1 MTRMWIAVFG
11 AAAVA
16 LACGSVFA
24 QVGLSEVQGTV
35 VDPDGNPIIGAE
47 VKLKNTTNSAL
58 EFSAKTNKKGFY
70 FIPNLIYNEPGEW
83 SVTIE
88 AAGYAPSK
96 IDFESRKSDR
106 TLVQE
111 FETTMTAGAPQLV
124 VIKAF
129 GKATIDFT
137 MLTAEQQVEQDKRRI
152 EEAAARAAAEGG
164 AGPQGQV
171 DPLQIASRLVSEGDL
186 AGSVEHFE
194 AAVAAVPE
202 NAERRDLLAK
212 VLFNLGRLD
221 QALAAAN
228 GLREVAPDHENLHLL
243 FADIYAGQGNLA
255 AAGAE
260 LDQQAELTP
269 QNPAVL
275 RRKAWLAEKKG
286 DPAGAI
292 AATEALAALQPDNVE
307 AWLALGSLY
316 ADNGQPDKSEQ
327 AFTHVVE
334 LDPQNAYKTFFN
346 IGVLIESKPDRTE
359 VDERRAR
366 EAFQKATEINPA
378 YAKAHRHL
386 AYALLRAG
394 DLPGA
399 KRELERYLE
408 LEPDAPDAGEVQA
421 LVSGLPSS

>member
-1 MTRMWIAVFG
+1 MRIAVFG

-35 VDPDGNPIIGAE
+35 VDSDGNPIIGAA
-47 VKLKNTTNSAL
+47 VTLKNTTNSAL
-58 EFSAKTNKKGFY
+58 EFSAKTNKKGLY

-83 SVTIE
+83 NVTVE
-88 AAGYAPSK
+88 AAGYSPSK

-111 FETTMTAGAPQLV
+111 FETGMTAEAPQLV

-137 MLTAEQQVEQDKRRI
+137 MMTAEQQAEHDKRRI

-164 AGPQGQV
+164 AAAQEQA
-171 DPLQIASRLVSEGDL
+171 DPLQTASRLVSEGNL
-186 AGSVEHFE
+186 EGSVEYFE

-202 NAERRDLLAK
+202 DSERRDLLAK

-243 FADIYAGQGNLA
+243 FADIYAGQENFDA
-255 AAGAE
+255 AAQE

-269 QNPAVL
+269 QNPAVF

-286 DPAGAI
+286 DRAGAI
-292 AATEALAALQPDNVE
+292 AANETLTTLQPDNVE

-316 ADNGQPDKSEQ
+316 AESGQPDKSEQ
-327 AFTHVVE
+327 AFRHVVE
-334 LDPQNAYKTFFN
+334 LDPKNAYKTFFN
-346 IGVLIESKPDRTE
+346 IGVLIENKPDRTE
-359 VDERRAR
+359 AEERRAL

-399 KRELERYLE
+399 KRELQRYLE
-408 LEPDAPDAGEVQA
+408 LEPNAPDAGEVQA